1 MKSLVFDVTQK
12 ERGRILENYTILRK
26 NLENQGYI
34 CEENYE
40 PLVKIT
46 EKAKHDLLIFACPD
60 NSKLTDK
67 EIESILNFIKE
78 GKGLLI
84 LNHAGG
90 DKGLRT
96 NLGELTSK
104 FGFYFNNDEIFDYN
118 NNLDYPSYVLINNI
132 EQHEIT
138 KNITNFCYRIG
149 CSLIL
154 ERNIP
159 IIAHTDTKATPPN
172 APIFVLRQYG
182 KGRVAALGSYELF
195 RDEINGG
202 ISYEYNLKL
211 AINLFNWLL
220 NAPNKLNNNEKKN
233 NSITLDVNVG
243 AREKPKLILKQ
254 ENITYPKIQSIIN
267 SQNLNSQHEIL
278 KNIYKKVETLEVKFN
293 EFEKGNNNNVLK
305 INNLHQISDN
315 NNQIPTDFSMNELI
329 TNINMKIDDLTI
341 RQSNFEKKL
350 NQLAEKFNLIEKELD
365 QLKDLNKATEDNSP
379 VEKNSETEP
388 EFIKASELI
397 LLNSKKDSKKLELQ
411 SKIDLCNRLLN
422 YLDQKFESKSIAKE
436 EYEDNQNKIKF
447 KIKQLETQLNNQP
460 SKNL

>member
-278 KNIYKKVETLEVKFN
+278 KNIYKK
-293 EFEKGNNNNVLK
+293 
-305 INNLHQISDN
+305 S
-315 NNQIPTDFSMNELI
+315 
-329 TNINMKIDDLTI
+329 
-341 RQSNFEKKL
+341 RNFG
-350 NQLAEKFNLIEKELD
+350 
-365 QLKDLNKATEDNSP
+365 S
-379 VEKNSETEP
+379 
-388 EFIKASELI
+388 
-397 LLNSKKDSKKLELQ
+397 
-411 SKIDLCNRLLN
+411 
-422 YLDQKFESKSIAKE
+422 
-436 EYEDNQNKIKF
+436 
-447 KIKQLETQLNNQP
+447 
-460 SKNL
+460 